1 MITNTETLTFDN
13 NILNI
18 ENTIDTNIINNI
30 NFVLPAGDSIS
41 NLIVTDFVGTGTITY
56 TLSKPGT
63 GTSSDTSDGEKGGG
77 LTLDMGG
84 LGGGGTTSGTT
95 TDITGTI
102 TAKDVN
108 ILDGTPI
115 FAIDTDIIYTLELTA
130 DAAINYKIVGTK
142 LYTMGS
148 SEYSVTELIVA
159 GYTEQQLIDG
169 NFWIADDD
177 ANCLLPIYNEDF
189 LDISGGNVIVRN
201 SFIMG
206 SGNIDLSNVLIK
218 QPCTFDTAILNTRL
232 FVIGDV
238 SMGTAGLNV
247 AGDITIDGNLSVESY
262 KDNSISPSAI
272 QNEAGGSITS
282 GNITT
287 ITNDASYDKLQMNG
301 DVSLNSTINNDGV
314 YQVSSDKVTNFGA
327 STKLKLTNGI
337 QFSDNTIVNTTNI
350 SSGTYAANNVVFKPS
365 HFNNMTVTGDF
376 ASNPPLTASDY
387 RIKTNIQELDETH
400 TIDKLRPV
408 TYYQNQLKKNAIGFI
423 AHELQEYYPELVE
436 GEKDGDKMQSVNYT
450 GILAILI
457 NEIKNL
463 KQNIKDTRNILS
475 SQTSAL

>member
-1 MITNTETLTFDN
+1 MAKEFTNDILT
-13 NILNI
+13 I
-18 ENTIDTNIINNI
+18 ENSIDATDTDSVS
-30 NFVLPAGDSIS
+30 FVLSVGYSIS
-41 NLIVTDFVGTGTITY
+41 NLNVTNFSGTGTVTY
-56 TLSKPGT
+56 TLST
-63 GTSSDTSDGEKGGG
+63 DGA
-77 LTLDMGG
+77 
-84 LGGGGTTSGTT
+84 
-95 TDITGTI
+95 TDITGTF

-115 FAIDTDIIYTLELTA
+115 FAFATDTTYNLTLTA
-130 DAAINYKIVGTK
+130 DAAITYRIVGTK
-142 LYTMGS
+142 LDTMS
-148 SEYSVTELIVA
+148 STEYSISQLITA
-159 GYTEQQLIDG
+159 GYTQQQLIDG
-169 NFWIADDD
+169 NFWIADDS
-177 ANCLLPIYNEDF
+177 ANRFFPIYDDGL
-189 LDISGGNVIVRN
+189 LDVSGGNMIVRDN
-201 SFIMG
+201 FIMG

-218 QPCTFDTAILNTRL
+218 QPCTFDTDILNTRL

-238 SMGTAGLNV
+238 SMGATVFNV
-247 AGDITIDGNLSVESY
+247 DGDITIDGNLSVESY
-262 KDNSISPSAI
+262 KNNSISPSAI
-272 QNEAGGSITS
+272 QNEVGGSITS

-314 YQVSSDKVTNFGA
+314 YQVSSDKVTNFGE

-337 QFSDNTIVNTTNI
+337 QLSDNTIVNTTNI

-376 ASNPPLTASDY
+376 ASNPILTSSDY